1 MSGGAAL
8 SPEAEAAAFFDAFV
22 EAFRSFDGERIAQRY
37 NVPYLAVDAT
47 GAARCFSV
55 HAEIGRYFQQVLDA
69 YRAQGCASCRYKEL
83 QTQPLGRTSLLAT
96 VTWELLAQPG
106 DRVISSWR
114 ESYTLV
120 RTGGGLRVLGSV
132 DHAG

>member
-8 SPEAEAAAFFDAFV
+8 SPDAEAAAFFDAFV

-37 NVPYLAVDAT
+37 NVPYLAVDAK
-47 GAARCFSV
+47 GASRCFSV

-69 YRAQGCASCRYKEL
+69 YRAQGCGSCRYKDL
-83 QTQPLGRTSLLAT
+83 QVQALGRTSLLAT
-96 VTWELLAQPG
+96 VTWELLGEG

-120 RTGGGLRVLGSV
+120 RTAGCLRVLGSV